1 MTRITG
7 LAMPTLLMLSLAA
20 CGSGGNLK
28 TVADYTAP
36 PAPPIRHPL
45 YDPDASYGEARATW
59 RPPVADRNGGIVR
72 PSEPATE
79 AGRPDYE
86 GATWAT
92 GAGRSAFQG
101 PPGTF

>member
-1 MTRITG
+1 MMRITR
-7 LAMPTLLMLSLAA
+7 LATPTLLLLSLAA

-28 TVADYTAP
+28 SVADYTAP

-45 YDPDASYGEARATW
+45 YDPGASYGEARATW
-59 RPPVADRNGGIVR
+59 RPPVADRDGGIVR

-86 GATWAT
+86 GASWAT
-92 GAGRSAFQG
+92 GAGRSAFQA